1 VSRKLVTSL
10 LVIGGVLLLL
20 VVVLA
25 LSIPSESITTSEGGT
40 HTLKIAMLSVPIAE
54 TEPLVESPNQFLG
67 VPHPNPEF
75 DTSGLGPDLTL
86 QQDTSDLSGLDSDE
100 VLRAVYLG
108 EDVDGEPYYIW
119 HSGSPDLRR
128 MIGQIIADFGAV
140 GRLQTSYGTVA
151 VGEAFWENSLEE
163 TIAERGLTTGS
174 ILTASDQG
182 TTFTAEW
189 HGLPEEVAVVVLYQ
203 DGEPVGWQRPVSRSA
218 AFQFVYELDDDALGL
233 DGGMVALTAT
243 GEEWNRFVLFPR

>member
-25 LSIPSESITTSEGGT
+25 LSIPSESIATLEDGT

-54 TEPLVESPNQFLG
+54 TEPLVESPDQFLG
-67 VPHPNPEF
+67 VPHPHSEL
-75 DTSGLGPDLTL
+75 DTSGFGPDLTL
-86 QQDTSDLSGLDSDE
+86 QQDPSDLPGLDSEE

-108 EDVDGEPYYIW
+108 DDANGDPYYVW
-119 HSGSPDLRR
+119 HSGSPDLSR

-140 GRLQTSYGTVA
+140 GRLETSYGTEE
-151 VGEAFWENSLEE
+151 VGDALWESSREE
-163 TIAERGLTTGS
+163 TIAEMGLTTGS
-174 ILTASDQG
+174 ISTSPEG

-189 HGLPEEVAVVVLYQ
+189 HALPEEVAVVVLYQ
-203 DGEPVGWQRPVSRSA
+203 DGQPVGWQRPVSGSA
-218 AFQFVYELDDDALGL
+218 AFQFDYELDEDALGL
-233 DGGMVALTAT
+233 DGEMVALTAT
-243 GEEWNRFVLFPR
+243 GEEWNRFVLFPS

>member
-1 VSRKLVTSL
+1 MSRKLVTGL

-25 LSIPSESITTSEGGT
+25 LSIPSGSITTSEDGT
-40 HTLKIAMLSVPIAE
+40 HTLEIAMLSVPVAE
-54 TEPLVESPNQFLG
+54 TEPLVESPDQFLG
-67 VPHPNPEF
+67 VPHPDPEF

-86 QQDTSDLSGLDSDE
+86 QQDTSDLPALDPEE

-108 EDVDGEPYYIW
+108 DDVDGDPYYIW

-140 GRLQTSYGTVA
+140 GRLETSYGTEE
-151 VGEAFWENSLEE
+151 VGEALWENSREK
-163 TIAERGLTTGS
+163 TMAEMGLTTGS
-174 ILTASDQG
+174 ISTSPEG

-189 HGLPEEVAVVVLYQ
+189 HALPEDVAVVVLYQ
-203 DGEPVGWQRPVSRSA
+203 DGGPVGWQRPVSGSA
-218 AFQFVYELDDDALGL
+218 AFQFDYGLDEDAFELDGE
-233 DGGMVALTAT
+233 MVALTAM
-243 GEEWNRFVLFPR
+243 GEEWNRFVLFPG

>member
-1 VSRKLVTSL
+1 VSRKLVTGL

-25 LSIPSESITTSEGGT
+25 LSIPSESITTSEDGT

-54 TEPLVESPNQFLG
+54 TEPLVVSPDQFLG

-86 QQDTSDLSGLDSDE
+86 QQDTSDLPGLDSEE

-108 EDVDGEPYYIW
+108 DDVDGDPYYIW
-119 HSGSPDLRR
+119 HSGSPDLTT

-140 GRLQTSYGTVA
+140 GRLETSYGTQE
-151 VGEAFWENSLEE
+151 VGDALWENSREE
-163 TIAERGLTTGS
+163 IIAEMGLTTGS
-174 ILTASDQG
+174 ILTSPEG
-182 TTFTAEW
+182 STFTAEW
-189 HGLPEEVAVVVLYQ
+189 HALPEEVAVVVLYQ
-203 DGEPVGWQRPVSRSA
+203 DGQPVGWQRPVSGSA
-218 AFQFVYELDDDALGL
+218 AFQFDYGPDEDAFVL
-233 DGGMVALTAT
+233 DGEMVALTAT
-243 GEEWNRFVLFPR
+243 GDEWSRFVLFPS

>member
-25 LSIPSESITTSEGGT
+25 LSLPSESITTSEDGT
-40 HTLKIAMLSVPIAE
+40 HTLEIAMLSVPVAE
-54 TEPLVESPNQFLG
+54 TEPLVVSPDQFLG
-67 VPHPNPEF
+67 MPHPDPEF

-86 QQDTSDLSGLDSDE
+86 QQDTSDLPALDPEE

-108 EDVDGEPYYIW
+108 DDVDGDPYYIW

-128 MIGQIIADFGAV
+128 MLGQIIADFGAV
-140 GRLQTSYGTVA
+140 GRLETSYGTEE
-151 VGEAFWENSLEE
+151 VGEALWENTREE
-163 TIAERGLTTGS
+163 TIAVMGLTTGS
-174 ILTASDQG
+174 ISTSPEG

-189 HGLPEEVAVVVLYQ
+189 HALPEEVAVVVLYQ
-203 DGEPVGWQRPVSRSA
+203 DGEPVGWQRPVSGSA
-218 AFQFVYELDDDALGL
+218 AFQFDYGQQEDAFGL
-233 DGGMVALTAT
+233 EGEMVALTGT
-243 GEEWNRFVLFPR
+243 GEEWNRFVLFPG